1 LNEELTEQRRYVTQ
15 FKRQEERMILKASR
29 RFYSERSIF
38 TFQLPALRL
47 TLLWLLSLPALWY
60 SLSAA
65 PQVFIETG
73 RWGDHTVLR
82 GVHGREE
89 NAFEN
94 YRWTQA
100 VTTITL
106 PNIHTRYRIL
116 QIRAHG
122 WRPEGVPNPNVRM
135 TIADR
140 MWGAFRTTPNLRTY
154 AVLLPPEMAGLT
166 LNITL
171 NSDTYTPPADS
182 RRLGIA
188 IDWIALRALSSVE
201 GLAWGQFTGQAL
213 LLGLT
218 LALIARLMLPE
229 PVTLMCGILASVALV
244 GLNMTELLWVSLG
257 LISWMVVVAAL
268 LIATWIIAPRLTRML
283 ERIPDAGNS
292 SRELFRPWLSNAQAR
307 IAWALLTAALLVR
320 LLGAIHP
327 LFDARDLHVH
337 TRWLRTV
344 ASGSLYLYSTPAE
357 FQNRQTFNPPA
368 GYVLLLPLWLTLGDA
383 RLAVQAG
390 VALLDSLIALL
401 LLLIARE
408 FGLTARAG
416 LLAMALYVA
425 LPISLTMMWWGFAA
439 NAIAQVWW
447 VLLLWLLLR
456 LTRDPTRS
464 HLALLTLVAV
474 LCLTTHIGALVTLAA
489 LLGLVVLFGR
499 RALPHREWN
508 AMVSGLVL
516 AVVFTVPVYFTA
528 AAAPLADAPRSPT
541 TLDPLASFS
550 EGLVLWPERIELVA
564 RAFTLGFLPPILAL
578 AVAGMP
584 LLLTSQQR
592 HPLQRIFVIS
602 MLLVCVVFFFSYV
615 FLQLLTRYIY
625 FATPLICLAAGATL
639 ARLTM
644 RAGGRW
650 VTGSLLLF
658 VAWSGVVL
666 WFCGVLMRI
675 KPSLVPLT
683 Q

>member
-1 LNEELTEQRRYVTQ
+1 
-15 FKRQEERMILKASR
+15 MI
-29 RFYSERSIF
+29 I
-38 TFQLPALRL
+38 
-47 TLLWLLSLPALWY
+47 WLLTLPALWY
-60 SLSAA
+60 SLNAA
-65 PQVFIETG
+65 TELRVDVGQ
-73 RWGDHTVLR
+73 WGDHTGLR

-100 VTTITL
+100 ITTITI

-122 WRPEGVPNPNVRM
+122 WRPEGISNPNVRM
-135 TIADR
+135 MIADR
-140 MWGAFRTTPNLRTY
+140 MWGAFRTTPDLRTY
-154 AVLLPPEMAGLT
+154 AILLPPGMAGLT

-171 NSDTYTPPADS
+171 HSDTYTPPADS

-229 PVTLMCGILASVALV
+229 PVTLMCSILASVALV

-268 LIATWIIAPRLTRML
+268 LIATWIIAPRLTRLL

-327 LFDARDLHVH
+327 LFDARDVHVH
-337 TRWLRTV
+337 MRWLETV
-344 ASGSLYLYSTPAE
+344 ASGQLYFYSTPAE

-368 GYVLLLPLWLTLGDA
+368 GYIVLLPLWLMPGDA
-383 RLAVQAG
+383 RLVVQAG

-425 LPISLTMMWWGFAA
+425 LPISMTMMWWGFAA

-464 HLALLTLVAV
+464 HLALLTLVTV

-516 AVVFTVPVYFTA
+516 AVIFTVPVYFTA

-541 TLDPLASFS
+541 TLDPVSYTHL
-550 EGLVLWPERIELVA
+550 
-564 RAFTLGFLPPILAL
+564 TLPTTP
-578 AVAGMP
+578 
-584 LLLTSQQR
+584 
-592 HPLQRIFVIS
+592 
-602 MLLVCVVFFFSYV
+602 YV
-615 FLQLLTRYIY
+615 
-625 FATPLICLAAGATL
+625 
-639 ARLTM
+639 
-644 RAGGRW
+644 
-650 VTGSLLLF
+650 
-658 VAWSGVVL
+658 
-666 WFCGVLMRI
+666 
-675 KPSLVPLT
+675 
-683 Q
+683 

>member
-1 LNEELTEQRRYVTQ
+1 LKVEGGTQ
-15 FKRQEERMILKASR
+15 HSAFWLMI
-29 RFYSERSIF
+29 I
-38 TFQLPALRL
+38 
-47 TLLWLLSLPALWY
+47 WLLTLPALWY
-60 SLSAA
+60 SLNAA
-65 PQVFIETG
+65 TELRVDVGQ
-73 RWGDHTVLR
+73 WGDHTVLR
-82 GVHGREE
+82 GVHGREINPLE
-89 NAFEN
+89 DF
-94 YRWTQA
+94 RWTGERA
-100 VTTITL
+100 TIAF
-106 PNIHTRYRIL
+106 PNLSARYRIL
-116 QIRAHG
+116 RMRAHG
-122 WRPEGVPNPNVRM
+122 WRPEGIPTPFVRL
-135 TIADR
+135 IISER
-140 MWGAFRTTPNLRTY
+140 QWGAFQTDRAMRTY
-154 AVLLPPEMAGLT
+154 AVLLPDAELSPTVNVSLTSEPYIPPEETRA
-166 LNITL
+166 I
-171 NSDTYTPPADS
+171 
-182 RRLGIA
+182 GIA
-188 IDWIALRALSSVE
+188 IDWIALRALDTPGSR
-201 GLAWGQFTGQAL
+201 ATGQFAGQAL

-218 LALIARLMLPE
+218 LALIALLALPGA
-229 PVTLMCGILASVALV
+229 VALACGLLASATLITLNFIEPLWVGVGWIHWLVIVALLAV
-244 GLNMTELLWVSLG
+244 
-257 LISWMVVVAAL
+257 
-268 LIATWIIAPRLTRML
+268 ATWFVAPWLMQAL
-283 ERIPDAGNS
+283 ERMPDANPQQRPS
-292 SRELFRPWLSNAQAR
+292 SRVWIASAQAR

-499 RALPHREWN
+499 RTLPHREWN
-508 AMVSGLVL
+508 AIVSGLVM

-564 RAFTLGFLPPILAL
+564 RAFTLGFLPPVLAL
-578 AVAGMP
+578 AVAGLP

-625 FATPLICLAAGATL
+625 FATPLICLAAGAAL

>member
-1 LNEELTEQRRYVTQ
+1 
-15 FKRQEERMILKASR
+15 MILKASG
-29 RFYSERSIF
+29 RFHSKRLVF
-38 TFQLPALRL
+38 NVQLPALRL
-47 TLLWLLSLPALWY
+47 TLLWLLTLPVLWY
-60 SLSAA
+60 SLGAA
-65 PQVFIETG
+65 SRLFIDTG

-89 NAFEN
+89 NSLEDF
-94 YRWTQA
+94 RWTEA
-100 VTTITL
+100 IATVTI
-106 PNIHTRYRIL
+106 PNLNSRYRLL

-122 WRPEGVPNPNVRM
+122 WRPEGIPNPNVRI
-135 TIADR
+135 TVAER
-140 MWGAFRTTPNLRTY
+140 AWGAFRTTPNLRTY
-154 AVLLPPEMAGLT
+154 AILLPSEMAGLT
-166 LNITL
+166 LDVTL
-171 NSDTYTPPADS
+171 HSDTYSPPEDY

-188 IDWIALRALSSVE
+188 IDWIALHALSSVE
-201 GLAWGQFTGQAL
+201 GLAWEQFAGQAL

-218 LALIARLMLPE
+218 LVLIARLMLPE
-229 PVTLMCGILASVALV
+229 GVALTCGILSSVALV
-244 GLNMTELLWVSLG
+244 GLNMTEPLWISLG
-257 LISWMVVVAAL
+257 VIFWLVVVAVL
-268 LIATWIIAPRLTRML
+268 LMMTWLVAPRLTRLL
-283 ERIPDAGNS
+283 ERIPEAGSS
-292 SRELFRPWLSNAQAR
+292 SRVLSKPWLSRTQAR
-307 IAWALLTAALLVR
+307 IAWALLTAALAVR
-320 LLGAIHP
+320 LLGAVHP
-327 LFDARDLHVH
+327 LFDARDIHVH
-337 TRWLRTV
+337 TRWLHTV
-344 ASGSLYLYSTPAE
+344 AGGSLYLYSTPAE

-368 GYVLLLPLWLTLGDA
+368 GYVVLLPLWLTLGDA
-383 RLAVQAG
+383 RLTVQAG
-390 VALLDSLIALL
+390 VALLDSLIALF

-464 HLALLTLVAV
+464 YLTLLTLVAV
-474 LCLTTHIGALVTLAA
+474 LCLTTHIGALVTLVA
-489 LLGLVVLFGR
+489 LLGLIVLSGR
-499 RALPHREWN
+499 RALPQRGWN
-508 AMVSGLVL
+508 AMVGGLIL
-516 AVVFTVPVYFTA
+516 AVAFTAPVYFAA
-528 AAAPLADAPRSPT
+528 AAAPLADAHRSPT
-541 TLDPLASFS
+541 TLDLAASFA
-550 EGLVLWPERIELVA
+550 EGLVLWPERIDLVA
-564 RAFTLGFLPPILAL
+564 RAFTLGFLPPVLAL
-578 AVAGMP
+578 AVAGLP
-584 LLLTSQQR
+584 LLLTAQQR
-592 HPLQRIFVIS
+592 HPLQRAIVIS

-625 FATPLICLAAGATL
+625 FATPLICLAAGAVL

-658 VAWSGVVL
+658 IAWSGVVL

>member
-1 LNEELTEQRRYVTQ
+1 
-15 FKRQEERMILKASR
+15 MILKASR
-29 RFYSERSIF
+29 RFHSECESSIF
-38 TFQLPALRL
+38 NVQLPALRL
-47 TLLWLLSLPALWY
+47 MLLWLLTLPALWY
-60 SLSAA
+60 SLNAA
-65 PQVFIETG
+65 PRIFIETG

-94 YRWTQA
+94 YRWTHA

-106 PNIHTRYRIL
+106 PNIHSRYRIL

-122 WRPEGVPNPNVRM
+122 WRPEGVPNPSVRIVI
-135 TIADR
+135 TDR
-140 MWGAFRTTPNLRTY
+140 EWGAFRTAPVLRTY
-154 AVLLPPEMAGLT
+154 AILLPTGMAGLT
-166 LNITL
+166 RSITL
-171 NSDTYTPPADS
+171 HSETYIPPADN
-182 RRLGIA
+182 RRLGVA
-188 IDWIALRALSSVE
+188 IDWIALHALSSGE
-201 GLAWGQFTGQAL
+201 ELAWEQFAGQAL

-229 PVTLMCGILASVALV
+229 RVALTCSVLASVALV
-244 GLNMTELLWVSLG
+244 GLNMTEPLWVSLG
-257 LISWMVVVAAL
+257 LIYWLVVVAAL
-268 LIATWIIAPRLTRML
+268 LIVTWIAAPRLIRLL
-283 ERIPDAGNS
+283 ERIPDAGSS
-292 SRELFRPWLSNAQAR
+292 SRTLSRPWLSSTQVR
-307 IAWALLTAALLVR
+307 VAWALLTAALLIR
-320 LLGAIHP
+320 LLGAVHP
-327 LFDARDLHVH
+327 LFDARDIHVH
-337 TRWLRTV
+337 MRWLRTV

-368 GYVLLLPLWLTLGDA
+368 GYVLLLPLWLTLGNA
-383 RLAVQAG
+383 RLTVQAG
-390 VALLDSLIALL
+390 VALLDSFIALL

-416 LLAMALYVA
+416 LLAMALYVV

-447 VLLLWLLLR
+447 VLILWLLLR

-464 HLALLTLVAV
+464 HLALLTPVAV
-474 LCLTTHIGALVTLAA
+474 LCLTTHVGALVTLAA
-489 LLGLVVLFGR
+489 LLGLIVLFGM
-499 RALPHREWN
+499 RALPRREWN
-508 AMVSGLVL
+508 AMVGGLVL
-516 AVVFTVPVYFTA
+516 AVVFTVPVYFSA
-528 AAAPLADAPRSPT
+528 AAAPLADDPRSPT
-541 TLDPLASFS
+541 TLDLFASFV
-550 EGLVLWPERIELVA
+550 EGLTLWPERIELVA
-564 RAFTLGFLPPILAL
+564 RAFTLGFLPPVLAL
-578 AVAGMP
+578 AVVGLP
-584 LLLTSQQR
+584 LLLALQQR
-592 HPLQRIFVIS
+592 HPLQRTVVIS

-639 ARLTM
+639 ARLTK

-658 VAWSGVVL
+658 VAWSGVAL
-666 WFCGVLMRI
+666 WFCGVLMRV

>member
-1 LNEELTEQRRYVTQ
+1 MKVEGGTQ
-15 FKRQEERMILKASR
+15 HSAFWLI
-29 RFYSERSIF
+29 II
-38 TFQLPALRL
+38 
-47 TLLWLLSLPALWY
+47 WLLTLPALWY
-60 SLSAA
+60 SLNAA
-65 PQVFIETG
+65 TELRVDVGQ
-73 RWGDHTVLR
+73 WGDHTVLR
-82 GVHGREE
+82 GVHGREINPLE
-89 NAFEN
+89 DF
-94 YRWTQA
+94 RWTGERA
-100 VTTITL
+100 TIAF
-106 PNIHTRYRIL
+106 PNLGARYRIL
-116 QIRAHG
+116 RMRAHG
-122 WRPEGVPNPNVRM
+122 WRPEGIPTPFVRL
-135 TIADR
+135 IISER
-140 MWGAFRTTPNLRTY
+140 QWGAFRTDRALRTY
-154 AVLLPPEMAGLT
+154 AVLLPDAKLSPTVDVSLTSEPYIPPEETRA
-166 LNITL
+166 I
-171 NSDTYTPPADS
+171 
-182 RRLGIA
+182 GIA
-188 IDWIALRALSSVE
+188 IDWIALHALDTPGSP
-201 GLAWGQFTGQAL
+201 ATGQFAGQAL

-218 LALIARLMLPE
+218 LKLIALLALPGA
-229 PVTLMCGILASVALV
+229 VALACGLLASATLITLNFIEPLWVGVGWIHWLVIVALLAV
-244 GLNMTELLWVSLG
+244 
-257 LISWMVVVAAL
+257 
-268 LIATWIIAPRLTRML
+268 ATWFVAPWLMQAL
-283 ERIPDAGNS
+283 ERMPDVNPQKRPS
-292 SRELFRPWLSNAQAR
+292 SRVWIAGAQAR
-307 IAWALLTAALLVR
+307 IAWALLIAALLVR
-320 LLGAIHP
+320 LAGAVHP
-327 LFDARDLHVH
+327 LFDARDVHVH
-337 TRWLRTV
+337 MRWLETV
-344 ASGSLYLYSTPAE
+344 ASGQLYFYSTPAE

-447 VLLLWLLLR
+447 VLILWLLLR

-489 LLGLVVLFGR
+489 LLGLIVLFGT
-499 RALPHREWN
+499 RALPRREWN
-508 AMVSGLVL
+508 AMVGGLVL
-516 AVVFTVPVYFTA
+516 AVVFTAPVYFTA
-528 AAAPLADAPRSPT
+528 AAAPLADDPRSPT
-541 TLDPLASFS
+541 TLDPFASFA
-550 EGLVLWPERIELVA
+550 EGLTLWPERIELVA
-564 RAFTLGFLPPILAL
+564 RAFTLGFLPSVLVL
-578 AVAGMP
+578 AVAGLP
-584 LLLTSQQR
+584 LLLVSQQR
-592 HPLQRIFVIS
+592 HPLQRTVVIS

-658 VAWSGVVL
+658 VAWSGVAL

>member
-1 LNEELTEQRRYVTQ
+1 VEGGTQ
-15 FKRQEERMILKASR
+15 HSAFWLMI
-29 RFYSERSIF
+29 I
-38 TFQLPALRL
+38 
-47 TLLWLLSLPALWY
+47 WLLTLPALWY
-60 SLSAA
+60 SLNAA
-65 PQVFIETG
+65 TELRVDVGQ
-73 RWGDHTVLR
+73 WGDHTGLR

-100 VTTITL
+100 ITTITI

-122 WRPEGVPNPNVRM
+122 WRPEGISNPNVRM
-135 TIADR
+135 MIADR
-140 MWGAFRTTPNLRTY
+140 MWGAFRTTPDLRTY
-154 AVLLPPEMAGLT
+154 AILLPPGMAGLT

-171 NSDTYTPPADS
+171 HSDTYTPPEDS
-182 RRLGIA
+182 RRLGVA

-268 LIATWIIAPRLTRML
+268 LIATWIIAPRLTRLL

-425 LPISLTMMWWGFAA
+425 LPISMTMMWWGFAA

-464 HLALLTLVAV
+464 HLALLTLVTV

-508 AMVSGLVL
+508 AIVSGLIL
-516 AVVFTVPVYFTA
+516 AVIFTVPVYFTA

-564 RAFTLGFLPPILAL
+564 RAFTLGFLPPVLAL
-578 AVAGMP
+578 AVAGLP

-625 FATPLICLAAGATL
+625 FATPLICLAAGAAL

>member
-1 LNEELTEQRRYVTQ
+1 
-15 FKRQEERMILKASR
+15 MI
-29 RFYSERSIF
+29 I
-38 TFQLPALRL
+38 
-47 TLLWLLSLPALWY
+47 WLLTLPALWY
-60 SLSAA
+60 SLNAA
-65 PQVFIETG
+65 TELRVDVGQ
-73 RWGDHTVLR
+73 WGDHTVLR

-100 VTTITL
+100 ITTITI

-122 WRPEGVPNPNVRM
+122 WRPEGTLNPNVRM
-135 TIADR
+135 MIADR

-154 AVLLPPEMAGLT
+154 AILLPSGMAGLT

-171 NSDTYTPPADS
+171 HSDTYTPSEDS

-201 GLAWGQFTGQAL
+201 GLAWEQFTGQAL

-268 LIATWIIAPRLTRML
+268 LIATWIIAPRLTRLL

-368 GYVLLLPLWLTLGDA
+368 AYIVLLPLHLALGDM
-383 RLAVQAG
+383 RLTVQFG
-390 VALLDSLIALL
+390 VALLDALIALL

-464 HLALLTLVAV
+464 HLVLLTLVTV

-550 EGLVLWPERIELVA
+550 EGLMLWPERIELVA
-564 RAFTLGFLPPILAL
+564 RAFTLGFLPPVLAL
-578 AVAGMP
+578 AVAGLP
-584 LLLTSQQR
+584 LLLVSQQQ
-592 HPLQRIFVIS
+592 HPLQRTVVIS

-658 VAWSGVVL
+658 VAWSGIVL

>member
-1 LNEELTEQRRYVTQ
+1 MEGGTQ
-15 FKRQEERMILKASR
+15 HSAFWLMI
-29 RFYSERSIF
+29 I
-38 TFQLPALRL
+38 
-47 TLLWLLSLPALWY
+47 WLLTLPALWY
-60 SLSAA
+60 SLNAA
-65 PQVFIETG
+65 TELRVDVGQ
-73 RWGDHTVLR
+73 WGDHTGLR

-100 VTTITL
+100 ITTITI

-122 WRPEGVPNPNVRM
+122 WRPEGISNPNVRM
-135 TIADR
+135 MIADR
-140 MWGAFRTTPNLRTY
+140 MWGAFRTTPDLRTY
-154 AVLLPPEMAGLT
+154 AILLPPGMAGLT

-171 NSDTYTPPADS
+171 HSDTYTPPEDS
-182 RRLGIA
+182 RRLGVA

-268 LIATWIIAPRLTRML
+268 LIATWIIAPRLTRLL

-425 LPISLTMMWWGFAA
+425 LPISMTMMWWGFAA

-464 HLALLTLVAV
+464 HLALLTLVTV

-499 RALPHREWN
+499 RTLPHREWN

-528 AAAPLADAPRSPT
+528 SAAPLADAPRSPT

-564 RAFTLGFLPPILAL
+564 RAFTLGFLPPVLAL
-578 AVAGMP
+578 AVAGLP

-625 FATPLICLAAGATL
+625 FATPLICLAAGAAL

>member
-1 LNEELTEQRRYVTQ
+1 
-15 FKRQEERMILKASR
+15 MI
-29 RFYSERSIF
+29 I
-38 TFQLPALRL
+38 
-47 TLLWLLSLPALWY
+47 WLLTLPALWY
-60 SLSAA
+60 SLNAA
-65 PQVFIETG
+65 TELRVDVGQ
-73 RWGDHTVLR
+73 WGDHTGLR

-100 VTTITL
+100 ITTITI

-122 WRPEGVPNPNVRM
+122 WRPEGISNPNVRM
-135 TIADR
+135 MIADR
-140 MWGAFRTTPNLRTY
+140 MWGAFRTTPDLRTY
-154 AVLLPPEMAGLT
+154 AILLPPGMAGLT

-171 NSDTYTPPADS
+171 HSDTYTPPEDS
-182 RRLGIA
+182 RRLGVA

-268 LIATWIIAPRLTRML
+268 LIATWIIAPRLTRLL

-425 LPISLTMMWWGFAA
+425 LPISMTMMWWGFAA

-464 HLALLTLVAV
+464 HLALLTLVTV

-499 RALPHREWN
+499 RTLPHREWN

-564 RAFTLGFLPPILAL
+564 RAFTLGFLPPVLAL
-578 AVAGMP
+578 AVAGLP

-625 FATPLICLAAGATL
+625 FATPLICLAAGAAL